1 MFYFSCCIVVL
12 YEICLAIV
20 FFRGVCMFSI
30 IKNIKNDV
38 VECRVVFSACGTRSG
53 IVEFRVIY
61 FSAHVE
67 SALILCNFMS
77 YIFFCAIVGTTRSD
91 IVKVRVTHFSSRVR
105 EKRSLILCNF
115 GLYIFFR
122 LCGTRSRIVESRVIY
137 FFLDRVE

>member
-38 VECRVVFSACGTRSG
+38 VECLYFSACGTRSG

-61 FSAHVE
+61 FSARVE
-67 SALILCNFMS
+67 RALILCNFM
-77 YIFFCAIVGTTRSD
+77 
-91 IVKVRVTHFSSRVR
+91 
-105 EKRSLILCNF
+105 
-115 GLYIFFR
+115 LYIFFAR
-122 LCGTRSRIVESRVIY
+122 LWEQRALI
-137 FFLDRVE
+137 L